1 METTDTIKQQIYDLM
16 ILLKNMRKKKGL
28 AQKDIAQKAGL
39 TQQMISKIENCD
51 KNPSL
56 ESFVKYC
63 DGIGIS
69 LIDIFSSASA

>member
-16 ILLKNMRKKKGL
+16 ILLKNMRKKK
-28 AQKDIAQKAGL
+28 GL